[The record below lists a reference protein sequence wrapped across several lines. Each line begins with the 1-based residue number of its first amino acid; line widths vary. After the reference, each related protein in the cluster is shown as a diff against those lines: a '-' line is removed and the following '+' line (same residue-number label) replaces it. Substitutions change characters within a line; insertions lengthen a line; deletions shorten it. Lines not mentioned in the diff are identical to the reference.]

1 MQRRLILTAIAA
13 LLGMAVTAQAAGPG
27 RSQRNKL
34 TQTQEAYVAAVRWS
48 DFEGAERFI
57 DPAYWQAHPLTDLQR
72 ERYRQVQVSNYRE
85 RSTSVAADGAIERRG
100 DGRDQPQHPGRT
112 HADGHRALAL
122 GPGSQALVAGPG
134 AAGPVAG
141 PIGAGRRAA
150 GLCDNRRPLVYP

>member
-34 TQTQEAYVAAVRWS
+34 TQTQEAYVAVVRWS

-85 RSTSVAADGAIERRG
+85 RSTSVAADGAIERRVEMG
-100 DGRDQPQHPGRT
+100 VINRNTLAERT
-112 HADGHRALAL
+112 LMVTERWRWDPEAKRWW
-122 GPGSQALVAGPG
+122 QVQ
-134 AAGPVAG
+134 
-141 PIGAGRRAA
+141 
-150 GLCDNRRPLVYP
+150 GLPDLWQGQ

>member
-85 RSTSVAADGAIERRG
+85 RSTSVAADGAIERRVEMG
-100 DGRDQPQHPGRT
+100 VINRNTLAERT
-112 HADGHRALAL
+112 LMVTERWRWDPETKRWW
-122 GPGSQALVAGPG
+122 QVQ
-134 AAGPVAG
+134 
-141 PIGAGRRAA
+141 
-150 GLCDNRRPLVYP
+150 GLPDLWQGQ

>member
-48 DFEGAERFI
+48 DFEAAERFI

-85 RSTSVAADGAIERRG
+85 RSTSVAADGAIERRVEMG
-100 DGRDQPQHPGRT
+100 VINRNTLAERT
-112 HADGHRALAL
+112 LMVTERWRWDPEAKRWW
-122 GPGSQALVAGPG
+122 QVQ
-134 AAGPVAG
+134 
-141 PIGAGRRAA
+141 
-150 GLCDNRRPLVYP
+150 GLPDLWQGQ

>member
-48 DFEGAERFI
+48 DFEAAERFI

-85 RSTSVAADGAIERRG
+85 RSTGVAADGAIERRVEMG
-100 DGRDQPQHPGRT
+100 VVNRNTLAERT
-112 HADGHRALAL
+112 VMVTERWRWDPEAKRWW
-122 GPGSQALVAGPG
+122 QAQ
-134 AAGPVAG
+134 
-141 PIGAGRRAA
+141 
-150 GLCDNRRPLVYP
+150 GLPDLWQGQ

>member
-85 RSTSVAADGAIERRG
+85 RSTSVAADGAIERRVEMG
-100 DGRDQPQHPGRT
+100 VINRNTLAERT
-112 HADGHRALAL
+112 LMVTERWRWDPEAKRWW
-122 GPGSQALVAGPG
+122 QVE
-134 AAGPVAG
+134 
-141 PIGAGRRAA
+141 
-150 GLCDNRRPLVYP
+150 GLPDLWQGQ